1 MATLMQ
7 DVRFA
12 IRMLLKNPV
21 FTVIAVLTLALGIGA
36 NTAIFSLTDQVLLRR
51 LPVVRPQELVVL
63 RSPGPRSGRTWSDSS
78 SDNIFSFPLY
88 KDMREHFPAFSG
100 LLARFPL
107 YTLSVSAEGHAAEKS
122 TGELVSGN
130 YFEVLGVTP
139 AMGRVLTPEDEAAPG
154 ANPVAVLSYGYWARR
169 FGGDPEIL
177 NKPLVVNGCS
187 LTVVGVS
194 RAGFAGVQV
203 GQVPDLFIPITMK
216 ASMTPN
222 WDGLADRKDH
232 WVAILGRLKPGFTA
246 MQAQTALAP
255 AYRALLEAE
264 APSLKLSA
272 KTQEKYVGQQM
283 FLDPGANGRLIFQ
296 QDARKPLVSL
306 LAMVG
311 LILLITCAN
320 LASLTVARLESRQR
334 EVAVRLAMGANR
346 WRLIRQLL
354 TESLLLAAAGG
365 AAGLL
370 LAWWTLGALV
380 GSLVQNA
387 NAVGLNEHIDYRV
400 LTFAIG
406 LTLFTGVLFG
416 FVPAARAGRADLQST
431 LKEQGRSTSDGRS
444 NLRLRKWLMVS
455 QVALTGVL
463 LTAAGF
469 FAQSLLNLKKQDLGL
484 RVDHVIQF
492 SIAPELNRYSPPRTI
507 ALFDRIR
514 EAIAALPG
522 VQSVSVATS
531 PVLAGDDSSSN
542 ITVEG
547 YAATPD
553 EDMQVNRNTIGPHY
567 FATMGTPLLAG
578 REFSERDRTD
588 GPKVVIV
595 NEKLARRFFAGRNP
609 VGQRLALGGGD
620 GVHPDI
626 EIVGVV
632 KNTKHTNVRDDIPP
646 FMYLPYSQEPALGS
660 GTFYVRTNQDPSAM
674 AATLRNTVQGFDSN
688 LPVFD
693 VRTLEE
699 QANESVYNDRL
710 LTIFSLCLGLLAAL
724 LAAIGLYGVLTYM
737 VTRRTHELGIR
748 MALGATKTNVTW
760 LVLKEVVRMAATGLA
775 IGLVAAFGLGRM
787 IESQLFGVKA
797 SDPLVF
803 AVSAALLAGVAMLA
817 GWLPARKAASVDPM
831 VALRYE

>member
-21 FTVIAVLTLALGIGA
+21 FMVIAVLTLALGIGA

-51 LPVVRPQELVVL
+51 LPVMRPQELVVL

-78 SDNIFSFPLY
+78 SDNIFSYPLY
-88 KDMREHFPAFSG
+88 KDMREHLPAFSG

-107 YTLSVSAEGHAAEKS
+107 FTLSVSAQGHTAEKS

-130 YFEVLGVTP
+130 YFEVLGVRP
-139 AMGRVLTPEDEAAPG
+139 AVGRVFTPEDETAPG
-154 ANPVAVLSYGYWARR
+154 ANPVAVLSYGYWTRR
-169 FGGDPEIL
+169 FGGDPGIL
-177 NKPLVVNGCS
+177 NKQLAVNGTS

-194 RAGFAGVQV
+194 REGFAGVQV

-246 MQAQTALAP
+246 AQAQTALGP

-283 FLDPGANGRLIFQ
+283 ILDPGASGRLILQ

-306 LAMVG
+306 MAMVG

-334 EVAVRLAMGANR
+334 EMAVRLAMGANR
-346 WRLIRQLL
+346 WRLIRQLF

-380 GSLVQNA
+380 GSLVQNT
-387 NAVGLNEHIDYRV
+387 NAVGLTEQLDYRV
-400 LTFAIG
+400 LTFAIA
-406 LTLFTGVLFG
+406 LTIFTGVLFG
-416 FVPAARAGRADLQST
+416 LVPAARAGRADLQST

-469 FAQSLLNLKKQDLGL
+469 FAQSLLNLKRQDLGL

-514 EAIAALPG
+514 EAISALPG
-522 VQSVSVATS
+522 VQSVSIATS
-531 PVLAGDDSSSN
+531 PVLAGDNSSSN

-547 YAATPD
+547 YAAAPD
-553 EDMQVNRNTIGPHY
+553 EDMQVNRNNIGPNY

-609 VGQRLALGGGD
+609 IGQRLALGGGD
-620 GVHPDI
+620 NVHPDI

-632 KNTKHTNVRDDIPP
+632 KNTKHASVREDIPP

-660 GTFYVRTNQDPSAM
+660 GTFYVRTRQDPSAM
-674 AATLRNTVQGFDSN
+674 AATLRKTVQEFDSN

-693 VRTLEE
+693 VLTLAE

-710 LTIFSLCLGLLAAL
+710 LTIFSLCLGLVAAL

-787 IESQLFGVKA
+787 IESLLFGVKA

-803 AVSAALLAGVAMLA
+803 AVSAALLAAVAMLA

-831 VALRYE
+831 VALRHE

>member
-21 FTVIAVLTLALGIGA
+21 FTIIAMLTLALGIGA

-63 RSPGPRSGRTWSDSS
+63 RSPGPRSGRTWSDGS
-78 SDNIFSFPLY
+78 SDNIFSYPLY
-88 KDMREHFPAFSG
+88 KDMREHLPAFSG

-107 YTLSVSAEGHAAEKS
+107 ETLSVSAEGQTAEKS

-130 YFEVLGVTP
+130 YFEVLGVGP
-139 AMGRVLTPEDEAAPG
+139 AVGRVLTAEDETAPG

-169 FGGDPEIL
+169 FGGDPGIL
-177 NKPLVVNGCS
+177 NKPLVVNGTS
-187 LTVVGVS
+187 LIVVGVS
-194 RAGFAGVQV
+194 RAGFGGIQV
-203 GQVPDLFIPITMK
+203 GQAPDLFIPITMK

-246 MQAQTALAP
+246 VKAQTALGP
-255 AYRALLEAE
+255 AYRAILEAE

-296 QDARKPLVSL
+296 DYAQKPLVSL

-334 EVAVRLAMGANR
+334 EVALRLALGANR

-387 NAVGLNEHIDYRV
+387 NAVGLTEHIDYRV
-400 LTFAIG
+400 LTFAIA
-406 LTLFTGVLFG
+406 LTIFTGVLFG
-416 FVPAARAGRADLQST
+416 FIPAARAGRADLQST

-484 RVDHVIQF
+484 RLDHVIQF
-492 SIAPELNRYSPPRTI
+492 SIAPELSRYSPPRTI

-522 VQSVSVATS
+522 VQSVSVAVW

-547 YAATPD
+547 YAAAPD
-553 EDMQVNRNTIGPHY
+553 EDMQVNRNTIGPNY
-567 FATMGTPLLAG
+567 FAAMGTPLLAG
-578 REFSERDRTD
+578 REFSEADRT
-588 GPKVVIV
+588 GGAKVVII

-609 VGQRLALGGGD
+609 IGQRLAQGDGD
-620 GVHPDI
+620 GVHPDT

-632 KNTKHTNVRDDIPP
+632 KNTKHTNIRDEIHP

-710 LTIFSLCLGLLAAL
+710 LTIFSMCLGLLAAL

-803 AVSAALLAGVAMLA
+803 AVSATLLAGVALLA
-817 GWLPARKAASVDPM
+817 GWLPARKAANVDPM